1 MQLAEQN
8 RLLGSKG
15 GKHTASPNSE
25 KKKKEKNPTA
35 HSVPALKDTVGHLQ
49 MLYNY
54 ISYLAAGY

>member
-8 RLLGSKG
+8 RLLGNEG

-25 KKKKEKNPTA
+25 EKKKKTPTA

-49 MLYNY
+49 
-54 ISYLAAGY
+54 I